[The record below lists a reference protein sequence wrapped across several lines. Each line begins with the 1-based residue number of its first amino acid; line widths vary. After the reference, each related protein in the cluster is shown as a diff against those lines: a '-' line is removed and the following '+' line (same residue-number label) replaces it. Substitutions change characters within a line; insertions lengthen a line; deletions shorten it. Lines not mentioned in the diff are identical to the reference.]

1 MRKRS
6 VAVFLCAVIVVAFG
20 AYLLTVNQSSPTQAK
35 IGIFYYV
42 WYDTTSPESWNK
54 TKIVDTP
61 VLGDYDSCNSTVIKH
76 HLGLIQNLSIDF
88 VIISWWGFYDDYG
101 KFTDNATK
109 QLFQTAQSINS
120 TLKFAIMVEP
130 FPLNSSSYD
139 YNGIYNH
146 IYENFVKP
154 YSPFYYND
162 SKPVICFFNN
172 QNLTDNGSI
181 PVDER
186 FNTILVGQQNYTQWI
201 YMDLNPY
208 DYRDLGQNQISVT
221 PRYDESNLSD
231 RPGHVVVDSDLT
243 QGVYDREWKNAIQ
256 LFRNGSVNTILISTW
271 NEFPERTAIE
281 PHHDATAVNQS
292 TDFLYGKTKYY
303 IAQIRHPTSPSLLP
317 IYLFV
322 GITVTSIVIAIT
334 INQFYIAK
342 KTTSEFKTNL
352 KNKKEKK
359 GWVFS
364 RAFRPY
370 RPCLPYHPFLLVA
383 SGAFCRR
390 L

>member
-1 MRKRS
+1 
-6 VAVFLCAVIVVAFG
+6 
-20 AYLLTVNQSSPTQAK
+20 
-35 IGIFYYV
+35 
-42 WYDTTSPESWNK
+42 
-54 TKIVDTP
+54 
-61 VLGDYDSCNSTVIKH
+61 
-76 HLGLIQNLSIDF
+76 
-88 VIISWWGFYDDYG
+88 
-101 KFTDNATK
+101 
-109 QLFQTAQSINS
+109 
-120 TLKFAIMVEP
+120 
-130 FPLNSSSYD
+130 
-139 YNGIYNH
+139 
-146 IYENFVKP
+146 
-154 YSPFYYND
+154 
-162 SKPVICFFNN
+162 VICFFNN

-292 TDFLYGKTKYY
+292 TDFLYDKTKYY

-334 INQFYIAK
+334 INQFYIQPRK
-342 KTTSEFKTNL
+342 RQVSL
-352 KNKKEKK
+352 KQT
-359 GWVFS
+359 
-364 RAFRPY
+364 
-370 RPCLPYHPFLLVA
+370 
-383 SGAFCRR
+383 
-390 L
+390 